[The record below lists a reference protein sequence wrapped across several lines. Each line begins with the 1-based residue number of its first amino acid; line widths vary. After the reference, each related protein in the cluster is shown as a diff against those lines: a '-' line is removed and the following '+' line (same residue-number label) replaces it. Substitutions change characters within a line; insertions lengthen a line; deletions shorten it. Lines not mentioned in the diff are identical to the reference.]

1 MHSVEHNWELGVS
14 MSRLTW
20 DDSGSRYFEAGVDRG
35 VLYVEN
41 SAGVPW
47 VGLISVDE
55 TSSQADVNSLFLDGY
70 NYANVST
77 PDRMTLSISAF
88 TYPVEFSEC
97 DGSKHVRSGLFF
109 GQQKRSSFGL
119 SYRTMVGNDTTGSPS
134 DYKIH
139 VVYNLT
145 ATPPG
150 RSRKTIAE
158 SIEASAFSWEA
169 VSKPKMV
176 DRYNPV
182 AVMVI
187 DSRLTHPVT
196 LSAVE
201 DILYGT
207 DSSVAR
213 IPTPTEIISLYDIP
227 VQWEVTDLGDGD
239 FKIAGTD
246 DNVRDIGNNM
256 ILIDH
261 PDVAIV
267 DDETFT
273 VTY

>member
-1 MHSVEHNWELGVS
+1 

-20 DDSGSRYFEAGVDRG
+20 DDSGSRYYEAGVDRG
-35 VLYVEN
+35 VLYIGN
-41 SAGVPW
+41 APGVPW

-55 TSSQADVNSLFLDGY
+55 SSSEADVKSYYIDGY
-70 NYANVST
+70 NYLNTST
-77 PDRMTLSISAF
+77 VGKMTLNISAF

-109 GQQKRSSFGL
+109 GQQKRRSFGL
-119 SYRTMVGNDTTGSPS
+119 SFRTMVGNETSSSPS

-139 VVYNLT
+139 VVYDLM

-150 RSRKTIAE
+150 RSRKTFGE
-158 SIEASAFSWEA
+158 NIEASSFSWEA
-169 VSKPKMV
+169 VSKPRSV
-176 DRYNPV
+176 DGYSPV
-182 AVMVI
+182 ADMVI

-196 LSAVE
+196 LAAVE

-213 IPTPTEIISLYDIP
+213 IPSPAEIISLYDVP
-227 VQWEVTDLGDGD
+227 VQWEVTDLSDGR
-239 FKIAGTD
+239 FRVAGTD
-246 DNVRDIGNNM
+246 DNVRDIGNDM

-261 PDVAIV
+261 PDVAV
-267 DDETFT
+267 VNDDSFT
-273 VTY
+273 ITY